1 MIFMELY
8 HNGNKIDESKFL
20 TIPEYKYGFDHK
32 KQVYINETE
41 GVLTLR
47 KLIELSEEY
56 LRIDSDYPKNFLGK
70 DGASQLANF
79 LFEQATDVN
88 FFVGQA
94 VNEAHS
100 GLPIDSTL
108 KFKLVEKLSEN
119 LKSMGKRINV
129 KYY

>member
-1 MIFMELY
+1 M
-8 HNGNKIDESKFL
+8 
-20 TIPEYKYGFDHK
+20 
-32 KQVYINETE
+32 
-41 GVLTLR
+41 
-47 KLIELSEEY
+47 
-56 LRIDSDYPKNFLGK
+56 
-70 DGASQLANF
+70 
-79 LFEQATDVN
+79 FEQATDVN